1 MLRTIV
7 SKSGLGLLAED
18 IYYLLES
25 GERMLLSMTAN
36 DTADTLTLKF
46 KNKDSSVGTDTAES
60 LVMMVK
66 DNKANEL
73 AEAIV
78 KALNGTN
85 VKSQIVKLVEG
96 AQQFEDSKGVSF
108 TFAYESGVANEDL
121 EIDPDN
127 AALADETVTIGFQ
140 NLVAN
145 SGPYRCEAFIKNTD
159 STGEEDVVINGTQL
173 QTTVTADANG
183 KFELSIPGVY
193 DASGT
198 TTAIPIT
205 DTGIV
210 NTAEVTLTA
219 GNMDNAVSVSS
230 VIAITHQ
237 A

>member
-1 MLRTIV
+1 
-7 SKSGLGLLAED
+7 
-18 IYYLLES
+18 
-25 GERMLLSMTAN
+25 RMLLSMTTDSTAN
-36 DTADTLTLKF
+36 TLTLKF

-60 LVMMVK
+60 LVMMAK
-66 DNKANEL
+66 KTKENEL

-78 KALNGTN
+78 RALNGTN

-96 AQQFEDSKGVSF
+96 VQQFEDSKGVSF

-145 SGPYRCEAFIKNTD
+145 SGPYFVEAFIKNVN
-159 STGEEDVVINGTQL
+159 STGSEDVQILGTKVK
-173 QTTVTADANG
+173 TTVTADANG

-193 DASGT
+193 DNEGT

-205 DTGIV
+205 ASNIV
-210 NTAEVTLTA
+210 NTAQVTLTA
-219 GNMDNAVSVSS
+219 GNMDNAVSISP
-230 VIAITHQ
+230 VIAITHES
-237 A
+237 

>member
-1 MLRTIV
+1 
-7 SKSGLGLLAED
+7 
-18 IYYLLES
+18 
-25 GERMLLSMTAN
+25 MTAN
-36 DTADTLTLKF
+36 DTADTLTLRF

-78 KALNGTN
+78 RALNGTN

-96 AQQFEDSKGVSF
+96 VQQFEDSKGVRF
-108 TFAYESGVANEDL
+108 TFAYESGVSNEDL
-121 EIDPDN
+121 VIDPDDE
-127 AALADETVTIGFQ
+127 ALADETVTIGFQ

-145 SGPYRCEAFIKNTD
+145 SGPYHVEAFIKNTN
-159 STGEEDVVINGTQL
+159 STGSEDVVINGTKL

-198 TTAIPIT
+198 TTAIPET
-205 DTGIV
+205 ASDIV

-219 GNMDNAVSVSS
+219 GNADNAVSVSA
-230 VIAITHQ
+230 VINVDHES
-237 A
+237 